1 MARTRK
7 PAEAAQGLRNP
18 SGGAAS
24 AEPSWGEHELRCRLR
39 ELARDRGLSLR
50 AFYLIRIRW
59 DPTMSTVLM
68 EFGIPFD
75 PDRRLRVD
83 LLADGRC
90 EIEQRVCN
98 MEDSTP
104 LRLNSDSEIFIRFDN
119 RLPICVL
126 EPPAAHKLLYEALLD
141 ETGKSIV
148 DRPEIIAYV
157 KRGRGTILERNK
169 KGAP

>member
-1 MARTRK
+1 MTGARKRL
-7 PAEAAQGLRNP
+7 EAGQGLRNS
-18 SGGAAS
+18 SGQPAP
-24 AEPSWGEHELRCRLR
+24 AEPSWGEHELRFRLR

-50 AFYLIRIRW
+50 AFYLIDIRW
-59 DPTMSTVLM
+59 DPTVSTVLM
-68 EFGIPFD
+68 EFGVPFD
-75 PDRRLRVD
+75 PDRRLWVD

-119 RLPICVL
+119 RLRICVL

-148 DRPEIIAYV
+148 DRPEIVAYV
-157 KRGRGTILERNK
+157 NRVRRTILEQHK
-169 KGAP
+169 KGPP